1 MPYYLLQV
9 SYTSKGLATLV
20 KNPQNR
26 MDALRPVFVGLGG
39 RLDGMWFSFGDYDLV
54 MICQM
59 PDNVSVAAI
68 SMAISSG
75 DAVKTV
81 KTTPLMTMKEGMEA
95 MKKATTTPY
104 HPPSSMH

>member
-1 MPYYLLQV
+1 MPHYLLQV

-20 KNPQNR
+20 NNPQNR
-26 MDALRPVFVGLGG
+26 MDVLRPVFASLGG

-59 PDNVSVAAI
+59 PDNASVAAI

-95 MKKATTTPY
+95 MKKATTTAY
-104 HPPSSMH
+104 RPPSGMH